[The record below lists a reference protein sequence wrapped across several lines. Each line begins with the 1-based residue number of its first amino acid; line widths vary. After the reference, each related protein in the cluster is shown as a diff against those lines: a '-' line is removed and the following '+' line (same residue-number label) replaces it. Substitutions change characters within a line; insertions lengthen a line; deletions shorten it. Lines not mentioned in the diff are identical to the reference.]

1 MVCRSGKHSGEAV
14 ISVQH
19 ILDQKGDRVVS
30 VSRDTVLSEIS
41 RILASER
48 MGTVLVTDEHG
59 LAGII
64 SERDIIRA
72 MSEHGA
78 AAIELPAA
86 RIMSEGVITCTGED
100 SLAEILAQMSSHT
113 IRHMPVLS
121 NKQVVGLVSIRDILN
136 FQQQMFVADIERRK
150 QDSKA
155 LEEAFSNLEAA
166 FEARTEEYR
175 LARDAALDANRAKSE
190 FLATMNHE
198 LRTPLNA
205 IIGFSDVMRTEALGP
220 IGSPRYQEYVSD
232 INESGCLLLSL
243 INDLLDMS
251 KIESGKEELLE
262 EAVGLQ
268 SAADI
273 ALKLVSDRVAKKN
286 ILVEMDI
293 DAQIPL
299 LWADERKIKQILTNL
314 LSNAVKFTPD
324 EGTVTVKAWCR
335 PGSGFVIQV
344 ADTGIGIAS
353 EEIPKA
359 LSKFGQIGSSLS
371 GNYDGTGLGLPLA
384 KSYVE
389 LHGGSLDLQSEL
401 DVGTTVSLRFPAS
414 RIVADDREEEIVA

>member
-1 MVCRSGKHSGEAV
+1 MVRLSGNHGGEAV

-19 ILDQKGDRVVS
+19 ILDQKGHRVIS
-30 VSRDTVLSEIS
+30 VFRDTGLSEIS
-41 RILASER
+41 TILASER

-59 LAGII
+59 LAGIV

-72 MSEHGA
+72 ISEYGA
-78 AAIELPAA
+78 AAMDLPAA
-86 RIMSEGVITCTGED
+86 SIMHEGVITCTGED
-100 SLAEILAQMSSHT
+100 SLAEILAQMSRHT

-121 NKQVVGLVSIRDILN
+121 HEQVVGLVSIRDILN

-175 LARDAALDANRAKSE
+175 LARDAALDANRVKSE

-220 IGSPRYQEYVSD
+220 IGSPKYQEYVRD

-262 EAVGLQ
+262 EAVKLQ

-286 ILVEMDI
+286 IRVEMDMG
-293 DAQIPL
+293 AQIPL

-324 EGTVTVKAWCR
+324 EGTITVKAWCR
-335 PGSGFVIQV
+335 PRSGFVIQV
-344 ADTGIGIAS
+344 ADTGIGMAS
-353 EEIPKA
+353 DEIPKA

-371 GNYDGTGLGLPLA
+371 RNYDGTGLGLPLA

-389 LHGGSLDLQSEL
+389 LHGGSLDLQSEP
-401 DVGTTVSLRFPAS
+401 DIGTTVSLRFPAS